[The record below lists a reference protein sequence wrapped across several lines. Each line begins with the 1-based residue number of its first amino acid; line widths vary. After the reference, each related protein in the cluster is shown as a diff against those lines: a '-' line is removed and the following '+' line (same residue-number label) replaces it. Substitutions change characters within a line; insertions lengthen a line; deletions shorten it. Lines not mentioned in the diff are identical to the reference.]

1 MALLT
6 KKSIYGLM
14 AIYELY
20 KHKNSQQTIGL
31 KDISEHTDI
40 PKNYLEQILVELRK
54 ANFIN
59 STRGAKGGYKFTD
72 NSQEPLIKDI
82 IMALDGQLH
91 INKEKT
97 TNPVFNLFFKD
108 CDEKLIEIFEK
119 PLSHM
124 ETYEQILSN
133 QINYTI

>member
-20 KHKNSQQTIGL
+20 KHKNAKQPIQL
-31 KDISEHTDI
+31 KDISDNTDI
-40 PKNYLEQILVELRK
+40 PKNYLEQILAELKK

-59 STRGAKGGYKFTD
+59 STRGAKGGYKFAD
-72 NSQEPLIKDI
+72 NLQEPLIKDI
-82 IMALDGQLH
+82 IIVLDGQLH
-91 INKEKT
+91 ISKEKT
-97 TNPVFNLFFKD
+97 TNPIFNLFFED
-108 CDEKLIEIFEK
+108 CDKKLIQMFEK